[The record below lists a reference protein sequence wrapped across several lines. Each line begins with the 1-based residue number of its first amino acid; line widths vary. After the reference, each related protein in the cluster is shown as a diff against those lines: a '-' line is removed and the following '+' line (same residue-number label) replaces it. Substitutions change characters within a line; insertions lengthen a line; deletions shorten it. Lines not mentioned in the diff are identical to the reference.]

1 MLIALKSVH
10 KAHSMSYDHGMR
22 YTIVKI
28 YSMGSPNGGRPTHI
42 MYFHD
47 VNKQIVQTLNNFRS
61 VNRGIWWP
69 PCLPKQTTGNILMSL
84 VLWLTVLWR
93 SASSP
98 ISHPG
103 CEEEQI
109 EDYASVES

>member
-28 YSMGSPNGGRPTHI
+28 YSLGSPNGGRPTHI

-47 VNKQIVQTLNNFRS
+47 VNKQIVQT
-61 VNRGIWWP
+61 
-69 PCLPKQTTGNILMSL
+69 
-84 VLWLTVLWR
+84 
-93 SASSP
+93 
-98 ISHPG
+98 
-103 CEEEQI
+103 
-109 EDYASVES
+109 